1 MCTKNSSVESL
12 IKRSPIRESSN
23 IWFIGKGRIRERLKL
38 ICLIF
43 YAYNLLDFTSIFNN
57 IIFNKTYPFSW
68 KMNLFTVESICCNAS
83 TRSVSWIG
91 TLFVNSSV
99 CENGRLEGIKWTV
112 LIPKVIII
120 KNSFQA
126 VLFIQMLQTKSNHIL
141 QIWKNFGS
149 LIRVALF
156 LLDCTFLCHWT
167 DSSCVRI
174 LSPYTRTIVI
184 NWNGFHISQN
194 GRFLNV
200 HVCIV
205 TLSE

>member
-1 MCTKNSSVESL
+1 MHIICSTLHQFSTISYSIKHILFLEKWIFSLWNPSVVTL
-12 IKRSPIRESSN
+12 
-23 IWFIGKGRIRERLKL
+23 
-38 ICLIF
+38 
-43 YAYNLLDFTSIFNN
+43 
-57 IIFNKTYPFSW
+57 
-68 KMNLFTVESICCNAS
+68 